1 MATPQNQ
8 KKIEWLSRFRK
19 SEQELSRLY
28 GELER
33 WNSKAEKV
41 TQRISPM
48 PPGARSGDKVQ
59 DCVELISAVKRNIN
73 REIVKQCHVRND
85 ITAAIESVSDETL
98 RLLLELRYID
108 GLTWEKI
115 AVKLNYSYMHICR
128 LHGKAIS
135 QLVIECYT
143 RRAV

>member
-19 SEQELSRLY
+19 SEQEVTRLY

-41 TQRISPM
+41 TQRVSPM
-48 PPGARSGDKVQ
+48 PPGAKGGNKVQ
-59 DCVELISAVKRNIN
+59 DCVEIISAVKKNIN
-73 REIVKQCHVRND
+73 QEIVNQCHVRND
-85 ITAAIESVSDETL
+85 ITAAIKSVPDGTL
-98 RLLLELRYID
+98 RTLLELRYID

-115 AVKLNYSYMHICR
+115 AVKMNYTYQWICV
-128 LHGKAIS
+128 LHGRALK
-135 QLVIECYT
+135 QLIEVDT

>member
-19 SEQELSRLY
+19 SEQEVSRLY

-41 TQRISPM
+41 TQRVSPM
-48 PPGARSGDKVQ
+48 PPGAKGGDKVQ
-59 DCVELISAVKRNIN
+59 NCVEIISAVKKNIN
-73 REIVKQCHVRND
+73 QEIVNQCHVRND
-85 ITAAIESVSDETL
+85 ITAAIESVPDGTL

-108 GLTWEKI
+108 GMTFEQI
-115 AVKLNYSYMHICR
+115 AVQMHYAFRHITR
-128 LHGKAIS
+128 LHGQA
-135 QLVIECYT
+135 LHVLECPIAT
-143 RRAV
+143 AV